1 MVVKSPMHID
11 PSCRMLDN
19 NQALDYVEAEY
30 EEDVVEEDVENDV
43 GMDVEKCARLCLNVH
58 F

>member
-19 NQALDYVEAEY
+19 NQALDYVEVLAD
-30 EEDVVEEDVENDV
+30 EEDDVENDV